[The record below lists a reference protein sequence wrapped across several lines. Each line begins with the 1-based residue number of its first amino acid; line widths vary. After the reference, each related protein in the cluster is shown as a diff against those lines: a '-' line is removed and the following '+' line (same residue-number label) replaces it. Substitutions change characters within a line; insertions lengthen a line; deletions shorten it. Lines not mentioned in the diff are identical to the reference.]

1 MIRLSLWLPINLIV
15 VCNSDGNEVGVAL
28 REHGSILYCV
38 GAPHHTSFSSQE
50 VNFSCILRA
59 ALLMGDGGKKAFLC
73 LFCQLFTARKN
84 CGNQK
89 GCWGFL
95 SSCHSIPTSLNQQ
108 IPCTHTHKDMQTILT
123 CHTYAH
129 CTMQSLIS
137 QLQQIRTNVIVFD
150 PKCAGALG
158 KQWHIR
164 LMLGVC

>member
-1 MIRLSLWLPINLIV
+1 MIRLSLWLPIDLIV
-15 VCNSDGNEVGVAL
+15 VCNSDGNEVGGEL
-28 REHGSILYCV
+28 RGYGTILYCV
-38 GAPHHTSFSSQE
+38 VLHSTPRVPAKKSTFHAF
-50 VNFSCILRA
+50 N
-59 ALLMGDGGKKAFLC
+59 LLYFWWEMGEEKAFLC

-84 CGNQK
+84 RRNQK
-89 GCWGFL
+89 GCWGFV
-95 SSCHSIPTSLNQQ
+95 SSCHSIPTSLYQQ
-108 IPCTHTHKDMQTILT
+108 APCTHTHKDMQTILI